1 MLEVSPAGE
10 IVWEVGNMP
19 SIHDADRLPN
29 GNTLI
34 VLRTLNR
41 VIEIDA
47 DGNEVFRLDHLNAPS
62 DADRLP
68 NGNTLIAENNM
79 VREFD
84 RTGKQVWKVEMT
96 WAVEVNR
103 Y

>member
-1 MLEVSPAGE
+1 MTAAADIIARTHAHELDVYARSPVAFVRGAGC
-10 IVWEVGNMP
+10 
-19 SIHDADRLPN
+19 RLW
-29 GNTLI
+29 
-34 VLRTLNR
+34 
-41 VIEIDA
+41 DA
-47 DGNEVFRLDHLNAPS
+47 DGKEVMRIDKLHAPS

-68 NGNTLIAENNM
+68 NGHTLIAENNM

-84 RTGKQVWKVEMT
+84 EKGRRVWDVQMT